1 MGHKA
6 HRGLLFL
13 KRTLHD
19 NRRLTDSAGGQRN
32 LGQGRIV
39 PLPVHKVHLLH
50 TDRKQRP
57 TKNNLGRP
65 EGFQTKLQ
73 LKKGLHLTVEL
84 TCFGLGWRVEEG
96 ENEAGRKRER
106 NKKIEKATVW
116 NYPPFPYSL
125 KGNNYRSSWKLLGL
139 ELKAKSIAPIW
150 FLFVLPWTAI
160 GWPAE
165 GF

>member
-1 MGHKA
+1 MTIADWQTAQGVRGTWDKA
-6 HRGLLFL
+6 VLFL
-13 KRTLHD
+13 SLCTRCTSFIPTG
-19 NRRLTDSAGGQRN
+19 NRDRLRIIWAGQRVFKPN
-32 LGQGRIV
+32 YNWI
-39 PLPVHKVHLLH
+39 
-50 TDRKQRP
+50 T
-57 TKNNLGRP
+57 
-65 EGFQTKLQ
+65 
-73 LKKGLHLTVEL
+73 KKGLHLTVEL